1 MILKFSELKF
11 YIYIYITRLWIFMQI
26 SLKQT
31 RGIEKKYGI
40 EIIFYFI
47 SRYLGRLLRIQNGV

>member
-1 MILKFSELKF
+1 
-11 YIYIYITRLWIFMQI
+11 MQI

-47 SRYLGRLLRIQNGV
+47 SRYLGWLLRIQNGV

>member
-1 MILKFSELKF
+1 
-11 YIYIYITRLWIFMQI
+11 MQI

-31 RGIEKKYGI
+31 RKMEKKYDI